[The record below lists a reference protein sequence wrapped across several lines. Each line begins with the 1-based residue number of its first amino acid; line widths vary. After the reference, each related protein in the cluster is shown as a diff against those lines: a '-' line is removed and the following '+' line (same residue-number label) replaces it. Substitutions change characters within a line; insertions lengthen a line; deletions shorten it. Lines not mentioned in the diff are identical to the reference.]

1 VIDYRLPDGTALDA
15 LPKLKAI
22 DPSVPIIVL
31 TGHGSVELAVEAM
44 KQGADYFLTKPL
56 DLDRLAAVIEQAIVA
71 RQNRTRRATDARSEL
86 APLPDPFLGISPAI
100 EQLRTQATRLAATDS
115 TVVLQGETGSGKG
128 VLAHWLHRHGPRRER
143 AFVELNCATLSAEF
157 LATELFGHNKGA
169 FTSAVSS
176 KAGLLETAHGGSLFL
191 DEIGDMNVQVQS
203 MLLKVLEEKRF
214 RRMGETVS
222 RQVDVRLITATH
234 HDLRRLVRENRF
246 RSDLYFRI
254 HTVVLQVPALRER
267 KEDIPILAESRL
279 AQIAATKSAPRLHV
293 STEAMR
299 ALAEHPWPGNI
310 RELRNVLERAALF
323 ASGRMVGVDHLFFDE
338 VHPIIPAA
346 APIFEPRLT
355 LAEVER
361 RHIQRVL
368 EEEGGHVVRAAKRLG
383 LPRSSLYAKL
393 RALRMRPREM
403 DDISEG
409 RMTG

>member
-1 VIDYRLPDGTALDA
+1 
-15 LPKLKAI
+15 
-22 DPSVPIIVL
+22 VL
-31 TGHGSVELAVEAM
+31 
-44 KQGADYFLTKPL
+44 
-56 DLDRLAAVIEQAIVA
+56 EQAIEV
-71 RQNRTRRATDARSEL
+71 RQQCTRRASDALIET
-86 APLPDPFLGISPAI
+86 PPVPDPFLGISPAI
-100 EQLRTQATRLAATDS
+100 EQLRAQATRLAHTDS

-128 VLAHWLHRHGPRRER
+128 VLAHWLHQHGARRKR

-169 FTSAVSS
+169 FTSAVAS

-234 HDLRRLVRENRF
+234 HDLQRLVREGRF

-254 HTVVLQVPALRER
+254 HTVVLQVPALRDR
-267 KEDIPILAESRL
+267 REDIPILAENML
-279 AQIAATKSAPRLHV
+279 AQIAAATDGPRLHLA
-293 STEAMR
+293 TEAMR
-299 ALAEHPWPGNI
+299 ALAGHTWPGNI
-310 RELRNVLERAALF
+310 RELRNVIERAALF
-323 ASGRMVGVDHLFFDE
+323 ASGRMVEVDHLFFDE
-338 VHPIIPAA
+338 VQA
-346 APIFEPRLT
+346 APMSLVPQFEPRMT

-368 EEEGGHVVRAAKRLG
+368 EEESGHVARAAKRLG

-393 RALRMRPREM
+393 RALRVRPRGAQLDSGELK
-403 DDISEG
+403 
-409 RMTG
+409 TG